1 MSFLLLIALYI
12 LYLRANRRINTQDV
26 FLKKKDCIPSIH
38 ELLDKK
44 NDTEFLKKI
53 IDFPICESEW

>member
-12 LYLRANRRINTQDV
+12 LYLRAYRKNNTQDV
-26 FLKKKDCIPSIH
+26 LQKDCISSMH

-44 NDTEFLKKI
+44 NDTDFWRKF
-53 IDFPICESEW
+53 IDLPICETQW